1 MRFKFTFPCPID
13 YNDIDY
19 TSEDSFVVHWHGF
32 IDHESGIKLY
42 RLGLADRCLTKE
54 ELTNNSDVFEYKELP
69 YTETSVRMTANFTG
83 KRYVSIIALNNAM
96 ESSDTVCSDGITRDI
111 SAPSIQNLTL
121 QHASWSESLICHS
134 GRPYVL
140 LSNLQKK
147 SLFNCSACSH
157 VCNGFAEQQT
167 PSFLQTTIKGNEDND
182 VSEFLCQQLQLYT
195 NATIIYLP
203 DDHIFLQWN
212 VEETG
217 SQIEDLFVGF
227 GTDRT
232 EKDTPSLL
240 NYVSTD
246 RKFYFKRNHEAIG
259 SDEIFFIFIKALNK
273 AGISSI
279 ATLGPIL
286 IDQTP
291 PMYRYIPNVHIK
303 EKNVFFA
310 WESNT
315 FYDDEQTEQINR
327 ILFQFVT
334 RDIPVSPLLEWRFES
349 SDPCPSHSG
358 GCIKYP
364 LSRLQ
369 NQETGDGDL
378 FQIIIHIYN
387 NAGHFTSLS
396 TEAFQVPSRYP
407 PGKGNVFD
415 LDPELL
421 DATSTDINV
430 YFTEHVMCASWS
442 GFKHHEGILQ
452 EVGVGTDQLTA
463 NIVQFQSV
471 SNTTM
476 LCLHS
481 SSISAGR
488 IQYFLIRAN
497 CSGGSTISA
506 SNGVLITPIYY
517 IQEKLDIHL
526 GQDCYST
533 AHFEQSTYFEN
544 FSSTVVLHNPL
555 HIGQRYSILSEND
568 DWKQTTIVFADG
580 IVEKS
585 KDIEYLIPFVDH
597 PRLQLKHSIIP
608 NATMLLKIYKCPSES
623 LISTSTQVTINWKSE
638 TINDIS
644 GLLYSMALFEI
655 IDSNEFVIVPLQ
667 KSINLRNISV
677 QDVHLEEQKE
687 YMARL
692 EICNNMRCLPS
703 NKSLSFGVEISAP
716 TILFL
721 ESEIKNVPGETCVD
735 IKVSWTTPDRINV
748 SFYQWTLSS
757 DDKARKLMFIW
768 ENVIPTKS
776 SMEKA
781 QKCVALPVHGHST
794 LYVCVRLFS
803 VSGLSSTT
811 CASIATPKMGAYKA
825 DVVYELDT
833 NKDKMI
839 LHKIY
844 SADIG
849 YHYTQLHDSELD
861 VGNAHS
867 SVAGAL
873 VYASER
879 TVEWFLMTS
888 QYVPENCNTDVNCQ
902 ANYMTHT
909 GYVEI
914 KNEDMT
920 FNQLYYI
927 CAFSNSTEVKRESS
941 IETLNE
947 ISSCG
952 NGFILDSLPPTSG
965 QVLVHHHNGF
975 ISNPQQIFVSWAGFD
990 DNIDA
995 ALLGYPGKIQY
1006 YSIGIGTHGGREN
1019 LAHEFKPG
1027 VENCVAL
1034 HTQSVRDGTPLFVT
1048 VNATDYAGYTVG
1060 AHSSELIVDTSPP
1073 SSGRITLLNN
1083 LQRNHYINHN
1093 IAYLRLEAFSD
1104 PHSGIDYFNVGLG
1117 TFENIADIMSQTR
1130 NYGENVEWNLSHLI
1144 DGHPYYIIVQA
1155 VNRAGLLSKPVSL
1168 RFIVDRTPPINGH
1181 VLDGIVA
1188 EKDVDFQADIDVI
1201 HASWRNFY
1209 DTESDIAFYRV
1220 GLGTEPYQSDQTP
1233 LINVGLMTGVGLGTE
1248 PYQSDQT
1255 PLINVGLMTDH
1266 AWNGPFVPGLKY
1278 SVTVE
1283 ACNRADM
1290 CTIRSSDGLVVDN
1303 SPPIRGIVYVGPG
1316 NGHNKYL
1323 SQRSSIQIRWDEFE
1337 DPHSSI
1343 DHYEVCVSTI
1353 NGVCDVVKR
1362 SNVLFHSNIFKSNI
1376 TLPTND
1382 PLTATVWATNGVGM
1396 WVSQVSD
1403 TFIIDDI
1410 PPIVKEAPQFKNI
1423 QTVQG
1428 QHYQWDKS
1436 IIKLQWHFSDDISP
1450 IIRHEISLKTHH
1462 DGHTPVEHVVLGS
1475 ERTLSISLDGNNWLH
1490 SGDTYYA
1497 IVTACNAAGLCTSE
1511 RTNDLLI
1518 DSTPPHLGGF

>member
-1 MRFKFTFPCPID
+1 
-13 YNDIDY
+13 
-19 TSEDSFVVHWHGF
+19 
-32 IDHESGIKLY
+32 
-42 RLGLADRCLTKE
+42 
-54 ELTNNSDVFEYKELP
+54 
-69 YTETSVRMTANFTG
+69 
-83 KRYVSIIALNNAM
+83 
-96 ESSDTVCSDGITRDI
+96 
-111 SAPSIQNLTL
+111 
-121 QHASWSESLICHS
+121 
-134 GRPYVL
+134 
-140 LSNLQKK
+140 
-147 SLFNCSACSH
+147 
-157 VCNGFAEQQT
+157 
-167 PSFLQTTIKGNEDND
+167 
-182 VSEFLCQQLQLYT
+182 
-195 NATIIYLP
+195 
-203 DDHIFLQWN
+203 
-212 VEETG
+212 
-217 SQIEDLFVGF
+217 
-227 GTDRT
+227 
-232 EKDTPSLL
+232 
-240 NYVSTD
+240 
-246 RKFYFKRNHEAIG
+246 
-259 SDEIFFIFIKALNK
+259 
-273 AGISSI
+273 
-279 ATLGPIL
+279 
-286 IDQTP
+286 
-291 PMYRYIPNVHIK
+291 MYRYIPNVHIK

-430 YFTEHVMCASWS
+430 HFTEHVMCASWS

-623 LISTSTQVTINWKSE
+623 LISTSTQ
-638 TINDIS
+638 
-644 GLLYSMALFEI
+644 
-655 IDSNEFVIVPLQ
+655 
-667 KSINLRNISV
+667 
-677 QDVHLEEQKE
+677 
-687 YMARL
+687 
-692 EICNNMRCLPS
+692 
-703 NKSLSFGVEISAP
+703 
-716 TILFL
+716 
-721 ESEIKNVPGETCVD
+721 
-735 IKVSWTTPDRINV
+735 
-748 SFYQWTLSS
+748 
-757 DDKARKLMFIW
+757 
-768 ENVIPTKS
+768 
-776 SMEKA
+776 A

-1144 DGHPYYIIVQA
+1144 DGHPYYIIVQ
-1155 VNRAGLLSKPVSL
+1155 
-1168 RFIVDRTPPINGH
+1168 
-1181 VLDGIVA
+1181 VL
-1188 EKDVDFQADIDVI
+1188 K
-1201 HASWRNFY
+1201 
-1209 DTESDIAFYRV
+1209 
-1220 GLGTEPYQSDQTP
+1220 
-1233 LINVGLMTGVGLGTE
+1233 
-1248 PYQSDQT
+1248 
-1255 PLINVGLMTDH
+1255 
-1266 AWNGPFVPGLKY
+1266 
-1278 SVTVE
+1278 
-1283 ACNRADM
+1283 C
-1290 CTIRSSDGLVVDN
+1290 
-1303 SPPIRGIVYVGPG
+1303 
-1316 NGHNKYL
+1316 
-1323 SQRSSIQIRWDEFE
+1323 
-1337 DPHSSI
+1337 
-1343 DHYEVCVSTI
+1343 
-1353 NGVCDVVKR
+1353 
-1362 SNVLFHSNIFKSNI
+1362 
-1376 TLPTND
+1376 
-1382 PLTATVWATNGVGM
+1382 
-1396 WVSQVSD
+1396 
-1403 TFIIDDI
+1403 
-1410 PPIVKEAPQFKNI
+1410 
-1423 QTVQG
+1423 
-1428 QHYQWDKS
+1428 
-1436 IIKLQWHFSDDISP
+1436 
-1450 IIRHEISLKTHH
+1450 ISLNFDKLVIT
-1462 DGHTPVEHVVLGS
+1462 DF
-1475 ERTLSISLDGNNWLH
+1475 IS
-1490 SGDTYYA
+1490 
-1497 IVTACNAAGLCTSE
+1497 
-1511 RTNDLLI
+1511 
-1518 DSTPPHLGGF
+1518 